1 MANQSHTALTWL
13 RVLGRVTYTTLG
25 NYLVGLTPE
34 ENHWRKGEAWSRIG
48 AYRLSVWHFRK
59 FLTYSDD
66 ARARAYL
73 AWCYA
78 QLGMQESAVQHY
90 RQAYTHDK
98 HPTIALGLAQ
108 LETNLGNIDAARVL
122 IENLESHRAELRDD
136 GCALLDSLRARL
148 KLNEADQPSADAP
161 GSGRTERKA
170 SD

>member
-66 ARARAYL
+66 ARARAKIS
-73 AWCYA
+73 A
-78 QLGMQESAVQHY
+78 QA
-90 RQAYTHDK
+90 
-98 HPTIALGLAQ
+98 PPALRPRG
-108 LETNLGNIDAARVL
+108 
-122 IENLESHRAELRDD
+122 DD
-136 GCALLDSLRARL
+136 WNTWSARL
-148 KLNEADQPSADAP
+148 
-161 GSGRTERKA
+161 RTRRRA
-170 SD
+170 L